1 MSWIIDSSH
10 TRVTF
15 SVRHMMVANV
25 HGQFETIEGK
35 VDFNPDHPDQTSV
48 DLRIDAASITTRD
61 AQRDAHLRSPDFF
74 DTDRYP
80 YLLFKSKR
88 VEVLDDKHGR
98 LVGDL
103 TIRDVTKE
111 VALDVEYNGTY
122 KNPWGKLVAG
132 FGGTTKINRKDWGLN
147 WNVALETGGWL
158 VSDSIAINIDLEI
171 VQQPEVVEAAAA

>member
-35 VDFNPDHPDQTSV
+35 VDFNPNHPDQTSV
-48 DLRIDAASITTRD
+48 DLRIEAASITTWD

-88 VEVLDDKHGR
+88 VEVLDDQHGR
-98 LVGDL
+98 LVGNL

-171 VQQPEVVEAAAA
+171 VQQPEVVEAAAP